1 MGLQVPLAKSQQH
14 KEQQGLDK
22 DTELA
27 LVQQGEDASFLLNN
41 DTFNN
46 TINQL
51 VDTAFQQF
59 VNSNQRTQRHREQ
72 SYHHY
77 RALVE
82 IISTLRQRVAV
93 KEQIEAKADDN
104 NQEE

>member
-1 MGLQVPLAKSQQH
+1 LE
-14 KEQQGLDK
+14 KE
-22 DTELA
+22 TELA

-59 VNSNQRTQRHREQ
+59 VNSKPEHTEVREQ

-104 NQEE
+104 NQEEPDHE

>member
-1 MGLQVPLAKSQQH
+1 M
-14 KEQQGLDK
+14 DK
-22 DTELA
+22 NTELK
-27 LVQQGEDASFLLNN
+27 LIKQGEDASFLLGN

-59 VNSNQRTQRHREQ
+59 VNTKPGEVDLREQ

-82 IISTLRQRVAV
+82 IISTLQQRVAV
-93 KEQIEAKADDN
+93 KDQIQAKADDN
-104 NQEE
+104 NQEEPDHG

>member
-1 MGLQVPLAKSQQH
+1 M
-14 KEQQGLDK
+14 DK

-27 LVQQGEDASFLLNN
+27 LVKQGEDASFLLNN
-41 DTFNN
+41 DIFNN
-46 TINQL
+46 TINSL

-59 VNSNQRTQRHREQ
+59 VNSKPEESSQREQ

-77 RALVE
+77 RALVD
-82 IISTLRQRVAV
+82 IINTLRQRVAV

-104 NQEE
+104 NQEDKDHE

>member
-1 MGLQVPLAKSQQH
+1 M
-14 KEQQGLDK
+14 DK

-27 LVQQGEDASFLLNN
+27 LVKQGEDASFLLNN
-41 DTFNN
+41 DIFNN
-46 TINQL
+46 TINSL

-59 VNSNQRTQRHREQ
+59 VNSKPEESSQREQ

-77 RALVE
+77 RALVD
-82 IISTLRQRVAV
+82 IVNTLRQRVAV

-104 NQEE
+104 NQEEKDHE

>member
-1 MGLQVPLAKSQQH
+1 
-14 KEQQGLDK
+14 LDK
-22 DTELA
+22 DTELS
-27 LVQQGEDASFLLNN
+27 LIQQGEDASFLLDN
-41 DTFNN
+41 DIFNN

-51 VDTAFQQF
+51 VDGAFQQF
-59 VNSNQRTQRHREQ
+59 VNSKPEQVDIREQ

>member
-1 MGLQVPLAKSQQH
+1 ME
-14 KEQQGLDK
+14 KE
-22 DTELA
+22 TELA

-51 VDTAFQQF
+51 VDLAFQQF
-59 VNSNQRTQRHREQ
+59 VNSKPEDTETREQ

-93 KEQIEAKADDN
+93 KEQIEAKVDDN
-104 NQEE
+104 NQEEPDHE

>member
-1 MGLQVPLAKSQQH
+1 M
-14 KEQQGLDK
+14 DK

-27 LVQQGEDASFLLNN
+27 LVKQGEDASFLLNN
-41 DTFNN
+41 DTFNH

-59 VNSNQRTQRHREQ
+59 VNSKPEETDAREQ

-104 NQEE
+104 NQEDTDHG

>member
-1 MGLQVPLAKSQQH
+1 M
-14 KEQQGLDK
+14 EK
-22 DTELA
+22 DTELE
-27 LVQQGEDASFLLNN
+27 LIKQGEDALFLLNN
-41 DTFNN
+41 DTFNT

-51 VDTAFQQF
+51 VDIAFQQF
-59 VNSNQRTQRHREQ
+59 VNSKPEQVDIREQ

-104 NQEE
+104 NQEDKDHE